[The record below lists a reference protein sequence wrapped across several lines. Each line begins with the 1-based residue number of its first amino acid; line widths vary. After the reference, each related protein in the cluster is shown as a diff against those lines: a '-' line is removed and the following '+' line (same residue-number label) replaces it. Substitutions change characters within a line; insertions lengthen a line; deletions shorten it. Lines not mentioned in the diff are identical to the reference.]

1 MYACRYFTR
10 PLKGSIFTIM
20 RGIFQGIV
28 PIDELAKKHKIKNKT
43 SMNDSTGFKEHK
55 ECAEKQKSTIKAKL

>member
-1 MYACRYFTR
+1 
-10 PLKGSIFTIM
+10 M